1 MKKIRIL
8 SKDLDMTIDTHNEMV
23 VRIDDVIFIHN
34 EEFTEVDIMLGER
47 DQGADHID
55 TVDNEITSKIVDL
68 EDLKRFAIN
77 WFFENVEITKKINP
91 ANIDYQLDEVNLNRK
106 LCLTEKDLYCIARH
120 IQTEVVEK
128 NFKER
133 IGIEDCCVDCKY
145 KKECFGSGACFA
157 HWDTFSRLGEIT
169 GIKIYPGTEHSALK

>member
-8 SKDLDMTIDTHNEMV
+8 SKDLNMTIDTHNEMV

-68 EDLKRFAIN
+68 EDLKTFAVN
-77 WFFENVEITKKINP
+77 WFFENVEVVKEFPDNPVVIDEKGYLVPENDFNQVQKSTTNIN
-91 ANIDYQLDEVNLNRK
+91 D
-106 LCLTEKDLYCIARH
+106 
-120 IQTEVVEK
+120 
-128 NFKER
+128 
-133 IGIEDCCVDCKY
+133 
-145 KKECFGSGACFA
+145 
-157 HWDTFSRLGEIT
+157 
-169 GIKIYPGTEHSALK
+169 

>member
-8 SKDLDMTIDTHNEMV
+8 AKDLNMTIDTHNEMV

-68 EDLKRFAIN
+68 EDLRIFAVN
-77 WFFENVEITKKINP
+77 WFFENVEVVKEFPEIPVAIDESDCFIPEDSVNGKHYDCMKKVTNIN
-91 ANIDYQLDEVNLNRK
+91 D
-106 LCLTEKDLYCIARH
+106 
-120 IQTEVVEK
+120 
-128 NFKER
+128 
-133 IGIEDCCVDCKY
+133 
-145 KKECFGSGACFA
+145 
-157 HWDTFSRLGEIT
+157 
-169 GIKIYPGTEHSALK
+169 